1 MPKTCQV
8 SQCRFS
14 TTHTT
19 SAHQCGICGEF
30 GHGQLECFDER
41 LKTELNRYNLD
52 KLPTHLWCNLCP
64 SDSACRKM
72 HSRESHICL
81 NCGER
86 TTNHTTDACIIQ
98 DFDVFKQ
105 RFAGVPDLEAFET
118 HLFQQYGNNI
128 YTILYAGM
136 GCHLYVRHKDGVT
149 KALFMHQDS
158 WGQYGPTADDT
169 PKMNKFIENC
179 GEVDKLDF
187 QPTLHSL
194 PPSPVEDSLDRVI
207 QCPICRTDNLVTS
220 IKPVYGSEEKC
231 KICFDENV
239 TKFFG
244 ECGHLVSCNDCFE
257 SL

>member
-1 MPKTCQV
+1 MT
-8 SQCRFS
+8 
-14 TTHTT
+14 
-19 SAHQCGICGEF
+19 
-30 GHGQLECFDER
+30 
-41 LKTELNRYNLD
+41 LKTILHSLIILIAVIFLLQTDYLKNFIWAATDLFIDFKIPLEWLRCNSLGVNL
-52 KLPTHLWCNLCP
+52 LTL
-64 SDSACRKM
+64 
-72 HSRESHICL
+72 ETL

-118 HLFQQYGNNI
+118 HLFEQYGNNI

-136 GCHLYVRHKDGVT
+136 GCHLYVRHKDGII

-169 PKMNKFIENC
+169 PRMNKFIENC

-194 PPSPVEDSLDRVI
+194 PPSPVEDSSDRVI
-207 QCPICRTDNLVTS
+207 QCPICRTDNKMSS
-220 IKPVYGSEEKC
+220 IKPVYGTEEKC

-244 ECGHLVSCNDCFE
+244 ECGHLVSCNGCFE